1 MSTQQDGIEVPAY
14 TVLCPSNI
22 STDTPEPCQTDPITS
37 SYGTILHD
45 RDTLTRSNEQKISD
59 IFDHPYNTLI
69 RGCKQD
75 IKPLQQQKLTISRH
89 HRFVKRWTNC
99 SFCTSMIMI
108 IISTVVLIVIQPMDT
123 NKSGYINDILYGLFM
138 AIAIV
143 GLLTGLFG
151 CRFTYKAV
159 RFNINDLWNQT
170 REIRLFRVDLETN
183 HIHYMIY
190 SYDYGKY
197 PNLHEPIIRNIQN
210 MEICKIDQLIYIAK
224 KIGYASTMEQ
234 WIELQ
239 YRDDMGRLQKYRYT
253 FKQPQYWRK
262 FENCASFGDHLP
274 NAMRTYQQFKATMD
288 NAKPGWQNPTTYLS
302 TIA

>member
-22 STDTPEPCQTDPITS
+22 STDTPEPCQTDPVAS

-45 RDTLTRSNEQKISD
+45 SNTLTRNNEQRISE

-69 RGCKQD
+69 RGRRQD
-75 IKPLQQQKLTISRH
+75 IKPLNQQKLTIAH
-89 HRFVKRWTNC
+89 HDRFVKRWTNC
-99 SFCTSMIMI
+99 TFCTSTIVL
-108 IISTVVLIVIQPMDT
+108 IISTIFLILIQPMDH
-123 NKSGYINDILYGLFM
+123 NGPDSDIMYGILM
-138 AIAIV
+138 TITII

-151 CRFTYKAV
+151 CAVAYKGI
-159 RFNINDLWNQT
+159 RFNIDGLWNQT
-170 REIRLFRVDLETN
+170 REIRLFRIDLETN

-197 PNLHEPIIRNIQN
+197 PNVHEPIIRNIQN
-210 MEICKIDQLIYIAK
+210 IEICKIDQLIYIAK
-224 KIGYASTMEQ
+224 KIGKASYMEQ

-253 FKQPQYWRK
+253 FKQPEYWRK
-262 FENCASFGDHLP
+262 FENRASYGDHLP
-274 NAMRTYQQFKATMD
+274 NPMRTYQQFKASMD
-288 NAKPGWQNPTTYLS
+288 TARPGWQNPTTYLS
-302 TIA
+302 TIV